1 MFLSASDT
9 TGNYEVNDGFIES
22 MDFAIEVEDGQ
33 DNFIS

>member
-9 TGNYEVNDGFIES
+9 TGNYEVNDDFIES
-22 MDFAIEVEDGQ
+22 IDFAIEVEDDS